1 MVKFGSWFM
10 SSTDDTILAFITT
23 IWEIVLTAK
32 TFNSFFMSIVSI
44 IGLVLV
50 VVGLVVLAYEELEL
64 NYKNPKRVKYAVYG
78 VIIGAVLMGI
88 GAAIWH
94 RISVLSLTS
103 VGVFLLL
110 AHLDPGR

>member
-1 MVKFGSWFM
+1 
-10 SSTDDTILAFITT
+10 
-23 IWEIVLTAK
+23 
-32 TFNSFFMSIVSI
+32 MSIVSI

-88 GAAIWH
+88 GAAI
-94 RISVLSLTS
+94 
-103 VGVFLLL
+103 
-110 AHLDPGR
+110 